1 MWLIIYL
8 IIGAM
13 FLVLSARFG
22 SDFLF
27 DPEDVKLFLDD
38 PMMGAGL
45 LFLTLL
51 VWPLFIIGE
60 MLRRLI
66 MLSFR
71 KREGDNDDSRE

>member
-8 IIGAM
+8 SIGAVI
-13 FLVLSARFG
+13 LVLSARFG

-27 DPEDVKLFLDD
+27 DPEDVKFFRDEPL
-38 PMMGAGL
+38 MGAGL

-51 VWPLFIIGE
+51 VWPFFAIGE

-66 MLSFR
+66 VLSFR
-71 KREGDNDDSRE
+71 KRESDDDDPRE